1 MKSQPNEKLTLSL
14 DALTDESVKLD
25 VQSIGARRHRQ
36 AHGVMS
42 VSSGVYVVSLAG
54 DEVCKRLEARPGG
67 VVRVISDNR
76 LYEEYDI
83 DLATV
88 GDDFMVIGKVIW
100 FAGLIT

>member
-1 MKSQPNEKLTLSL
+1 MYPTLHAGWTVML
-14 DALTDESVKLD
+14 DTT
-25 VQSIGARRHRQ
+25 RT
-36 AHGVMS
+36 S

>member
-1 MKSQPNEKLTLSL
+1 M
-14 DALTDESVKLD
+14 
-25 VQSIGARRHRQ
+25 
-36 AHGVMS
+36 
-42 VSSGVYVVSLAG
+42 
-54 DEVCKRLEARPGG
+54 CKRLEARPGG